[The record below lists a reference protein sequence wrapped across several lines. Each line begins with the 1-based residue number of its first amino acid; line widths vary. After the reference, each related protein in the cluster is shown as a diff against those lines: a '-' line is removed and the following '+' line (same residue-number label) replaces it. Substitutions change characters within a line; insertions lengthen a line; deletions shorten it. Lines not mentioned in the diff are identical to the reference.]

1 LFQKIVNGK
10 PKATERMAHACGL
23 PFNPDYSTLL
33 VDRHHYSSHYDFVAK
48 EKNSTLSLLRMP
60 KVAGIVLNSG
70 ADSFF
75 CVLQELRT
83 IPANLLADRSG
94 VQRIV

>member
-1 LFQKIVNGK
+1 
-10 PKATERMAHACGL
+10 
-23 PFNPDYSTLL
+23 
-33 VDRHHYSSHYDFVAK
+33 
-48 EKNSTLSLLRMP
+48 LLRMP

-83 IPANLLADRSG
+83 IPATLLADRSG
-94 VQRIV
+94 VQRIVSIIHEIAN